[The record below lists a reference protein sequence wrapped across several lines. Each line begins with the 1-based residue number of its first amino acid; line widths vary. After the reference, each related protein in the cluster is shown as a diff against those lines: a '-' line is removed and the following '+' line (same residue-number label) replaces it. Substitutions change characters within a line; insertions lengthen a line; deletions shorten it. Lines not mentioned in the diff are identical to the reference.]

1 MNENLKRLKAL
12 VAETNE
18 VVANL
23 NKETEDIRNENQE
36 ERAKKYEEIKAYL
49 KECVEITRELDACLK
64 VRVDIPGY
72 HYLGYSTEIFLYIRD
87 DKDTPLKFVTEY
99 VRKGGDRC
107 TREDRAFRDI
117 SLMSEVIDLP
127 YDLSQHNSYNFID
140 NWNQEVFEK
149 RFAAEVERAIT
160 EKAEAANKKYKQ
172 AVDSQE
178 ILRR

>member
-49 KECVEITRELDACLK
+49 KECVEIARELDAWLK

-72 HYLGYSTEIFLYIRD
+72 HYLGYPTEIFLYIRK
-87 DKDTPLKFVTEY
+87 DKDTPLEFVKEY
-99 VRKGGDRC
+99 VRKGDDRC
-107 TREDRAFRDI
+107 TSEDRAFRDKV
-117 SLMSEVIDLP
+117 EGIDLP
-127 YDLSQHNSYNFID
+127 YDFSQHNSYNFID

-149 RFAAEVERAIT
+149 RFAAEVERVIT
-160 EKAEAANKKYKQ
+160 EKAEAANKKYRQ